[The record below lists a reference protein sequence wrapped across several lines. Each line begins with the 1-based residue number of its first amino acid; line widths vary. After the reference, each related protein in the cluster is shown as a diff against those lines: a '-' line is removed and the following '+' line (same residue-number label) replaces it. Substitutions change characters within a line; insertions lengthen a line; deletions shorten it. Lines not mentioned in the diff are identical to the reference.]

1 MTCGTDRLTDRST
14 QWACC
19 TDGVKSYFRLVDH
32 PTLLLTSWHWL
43 LILGPWLLLLGTGL
57 QPFHWR
63 ACRAIRNHSSVSG
76 FLLHLSLSTKVSH
89 LYRPVL
95 SFPLWLLST
104 VSLAPVVWCLP
115 VYIPTWHWHT
125 KFHGN
130 VVHDNDAPITR
141 LVRPNLDE

>member
-115 VYIPTWHWHT
+115 VYIPPGIGIQT
-125 KFHGN
+125 FM
-130 VVHDNDAPITR
+130 VMLYMIMMLQLQDLSDPI
-141 LVRPNLDE
+141 